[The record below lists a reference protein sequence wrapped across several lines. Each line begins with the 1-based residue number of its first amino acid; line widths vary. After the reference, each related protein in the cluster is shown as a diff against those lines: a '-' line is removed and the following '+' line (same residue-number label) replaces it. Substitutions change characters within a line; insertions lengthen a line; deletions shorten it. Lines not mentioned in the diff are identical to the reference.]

1 MKTHSRPQTE
11 NKWSLIPG
19 NGDRMAHTRESKGAF
34 VARLKKDGCC
44 LSLNKCKEQHDDDC
58 FAAFVRFRT
67 AQYSTWMISD
77 PRFDKAR
84 PCTAKEV
91 YWHAIND
98 PRSEFS
104 LNYGDKES
112 MTSQQMMEQYAA
124 TLDPGAKKE
133 FKPKTKAEIEE
144 LPSTQRPA
152 PIKTEVAIPDIIPK
166 TEADVPD
173 LEEWSSKKSAKMT
186 EIIRW
191 VFDNVA
197 RQDVN
202 LGSAPS
208 AGAVGLLKWAKSD
221 RNRANFYTYFVTK
234 LIPSQK
240 ELDHAAKLKDDG
252 SNLFPLLEDLLK
264 EV

>member
-1 MKTHSRPQTE
+1 
-11 NKWSLIPG
+11 
-19 NGDRMAHTRESKGAF
+19 
-34 VARLKKDGCC
+34 
-44 LSLNKCKEQHDDDC
+44 
-58 FAAFVRFRT
+58 
-67 AQYSTWMISD
+67 
-77 PRFDKAR
+77 
-84 PCTAKEV
+84 
-91 YWHAIND
+91 
-98 PRSEFS
+98 
-104 LNYGDKES
+104 LNYGDKEA
-112 MTSQQMMEQYAA
+112 MTSQQMMEQYAS
-124 TLDPGAKKE
+124 TLDKDTKKD
-133 FKPKTKAEIEE
+133 FVPKTKEEIEQ
-144 LPSTQRPA
+144 LPSTERPA
-152 PIKTEVAIPDIIPK
+152 PIKTEVAMPDVIPK
-166 TEADVPD
+166 TEGDVPD